1 MSRPRSNEKIM
12 SFLEEKLEDIR
23 CLLSDAVDVEE
34 YRDAAILKQWKDC
47 LFDAL
52 QIIKDNQRK
61 GVSIEK
67 GTQDDEKLPG

>member
-1 MSRPRSNEKIM
+1 MSRPKSNEKIM

-23 CLLSDAVDVEE
+23 CLLSDAVDAEE
-34 YRDAAILKQWKDC
+34 YSDAAILKQWKDS

-61 GVSIEK
+61 GVIIEK